1 MRHRNRVPGGQS
13 PNRNLQGAMPENS
26 LEPRPAAARRVSIQR
41 LATYEP
47 AAVERAV
54 RAVLEPLGGIG
65 AFVMPGARVVLKPNL
80 LMPSAPER
88 AVCTHPEIIRA
99 VARLA
104 REVGAAVVEVTDSPG
119 VGSARRCA
127 RHLGLGDDEPFVV
140 HDADEGVDVAPIGT
154 AFHRLRLIRRLRDA
168 DLVINLPKAKTH
180 GQMVVTAAV
189 KNSFGAVVGMEKAQ
203 WHFRA
208 GKNPADFARLL
219 LHVHTLIAPRLSI
232 LDAVVGME
240 GNGPSAG
247 DPRPLGLVIASADAH
262 ALDAVLARIWGL
274 DLSQVFTLAVARGL
288 HLLPSFDG
296 IEIVGPPPD
305 DLRPRPTWRLAR
317 PAPLRGFGGPAWL
330 SAFLERLMTVRPEID
345 RGACVACGECARVCA
360 AHAIALNPDGAPS
373 VPPVMIDRDQ
383 CIACFCCQEMC
394 PEGAIRVSAGLA
406 ARLFGWGTR

>member
-1 MRHRNRVPGGQS
+1 MS
-13 PNRNLQGAMPENS
+13 
-26 LEPRPAAARRVSIQR
+26 EPRHDWQKPAQDRPRVVVHR
-41 LATYEP
+41 LTTYEP
-47 AAVERAV
+47 AAVDRAV

-65 AFVMPGARVVLKPNL
+65 AFVTPGARVVLKPNL

-88 AVCTHPEIIRA
+88 AICTNPEIIRA

-104 REVGAAVVEVTDSPG
+104 REAGAATVEATDSPG
-119 VGSARRCA
+119 MGTATRCA
-127 RHLGLGDDEPFVV
+127 RRLGLGAGDLLPVK
-140 HDADEGVDVAPIGT
+140 DAGEGTDVAPPG
-154 AFHRLRLIRRLRDA
+154 APFHRVRLIAGLLDA

-180 GQMVVTAAV
+180 GQMVMTAAV

-208 GKNPADFARLL
+208 GRNPEDFARLL
-219 LHVHTLIAPRLSI
+219 VHVHTVVAPRLSI

-247 DPRPLGLVIASADAH
+247 DPRALGLLLASTDAH

-274 DLSQVFTLAVARGL
+274 EPHQVFTLAVARGL
-288 HLLPSFDG
+288 RLLPSFEE
-296 IEIVGPPPD
+296 IEIIGAPLD
-305 DLRPRPTWRLAR
+305 DLRPRPAWRLAR

-330 SAFLERLMTVRPEID
+330 SALLERLMTLRPEID
-345 RGACVACGECARVCA
+345 RGACIACGECARLCA
-360 AHAIALNPDGAPS
+360 AHAITLNPDGAAPG
-373 VPPVMIDRDQ
+373 PPVTIDREQ

-406 ARLFGWGTR
+406 ARLLGLGTR